1 METFFH
7 ENWTFKNIKV
17 SFFENITPVAVKIDF
32 LYKINEIVYVI
43 YTIYEQG
50 LTKLDVEN
58 ETIHKHLQPAHN
70 TEHL

>member
-7 ENWTFKNIKV
+7 ENSTFKNIKV
-17 SFFENITPVAVKIDF
+17 SFFWKRYPVAVKIVL
-32 LYKINEIVYVI
+32 LYKINEIFYVI